1 MSPVKKIQIVIFTIL
16 CLLCV
21 NAHAQYQKIENL
33 PKYDRQKFHF
43 GFSLAVNTSDFKV
56 VKVGNFQNFDS
67 LYILDNIKQTGF
79 NLSIVSDL
87 HLGEYFD
94 LRFLPGLSFAQRDLI
109 YTFYDNNVKGEETK
123 KEIESTF
130 LQLPVFVKF
139 KSERVNNFRAYVLAG
154 VEYNIDMVSQAKV
167 RNKDKDFVKL
177 KRNDYGYSIGVGF
190 DFYMEMF
197 KFSPEVRMFNGIP
210 NLKVADETIYA
221 RSLGALRSKIFTFS
235 ITFE

>member
-1 MSPVKKIQIVIFTIL
+1 
-16 CLLCV
+16 
-21 NAHAQYQKIENL
+21 
-33 PKYDRQKFHF
+33 
-43 GFSLAVNTSDFKV
+43 
-56 VKVGNFQNFDS
+56 
-67 LYILDNIKQTGF
+67 
-79 NLSIVSDL
+79 
-87 HLGEYFD
+87 
-94 LRFLPGLSFAQRDLI
+94 
-109 YTFYDNNVKGEETK
+109 
-123 KEIESTF
+123 
-130 LQLPVFVKF
+130 LPVFLKF

-154 VEYNIDMVSQAKV
+154 MEYNIDMVSQAKV

-221 RSLGALRSKIFTFS
+221 RSLGSLRSKIFTFS

>member
-1 MSPVKKIQIVIFTIL
+1 M
-16 CLLCV
+16 
-21 NAHAQYQKIENL
+21 
-33 PKYDRQKFHF
+33 
-43 GFSLAVNTSDFKV
+43 
-56 VKVGNFQNFDS
+56 GNFQNFDS
-67 LYILDNIKQTGF
+67 LYIFDNIKQTGF
-79 NLSIVSDL
+79 TLSIVSDL

-130 LQLPVFVKF
+130 LQLPVFLKF

-177 KRNDYGYSIGVGF
+177 KRNDYV
-190 DFYMEMF
+190 
-197 KFSPEVRMFNGIP
+197 
-210 NLKVADETIYA
+210 
-221 RSLGALRSKIFTFS
+221 
-235 ITFE
+235 

>member
-1 MSPVKKIQIVIFTIL
+1 MNPVKKIQNVIFTIL
-16 CLLCV
+16 YLLCV
-21 NAHAQYQKIENL
+21 NSHAQYQKIENL

-43 GFSLAVNTSDFKV
+43 GFSLGVNTSDFEV

-87 HLGEYFD
+87 HMGDNFD
-94 LRFLPGLSFAQRDLI
+94 LRFLPGLSFAQRNLV
-109 YTFYDNNVKGEETK
+109 YTFYNNNIKGEETK

-130 LQLPVFVKF
+130 LQLPVFLKF